1 MRAARLTAGAA
12 VLVAAP
18 WIVAAIAPGAQRY
31 ILHVLIF
38 TCLYA
43 ALALSYDLVIGHV
56 GNLSLAHPAFF
67 GIGAYA
73 AALLGTEAR
82 WPFPVA
88 LLAAVAAAGLV
99 ALAIGVPMFR
109 LTEHSF
115 AMGTL
120 GFAVVVQIVA
130 TNWVDFTRG
139 PLCVTGIPKPAL
151 GPWRIATLP
160 AFYWM
165 GLAAVTL
172 VGLFYH
178 GLTTFR
184 LGRAFHAVRDNETLA
199 AAAAIDP
206 LKYRM
211 LAFVIG
217 GALAGGIGTLYVS
230 YVGVLCPGELA
241 VSLTVNLLV
250 MVFLGGVG
258 SLRGVLVGAAAFTA
272 LPEILRMAPTWRM
285 VIYGLLLLVIVIRW
299 PDGVGGVLRRRA
311 PRVVA
316 MPLLEVR
323 GLTKR
328 FLGVTAVD
336 AVDLAVEAGE
346 LVSLIGPNGSGKTTL
361 FNCVTG
367 LLLPDGG
374 RVAFRGRDVTGAAS
388 HTIARLGIGRTFQLV
403 SVFPRLSAL
412 ENLVTFL
419 QQHQEERF
427 VGRLLRLPGVR
438 RLEAVAVERAHHLL
452 DSVGL
457 GDRAGAP
464 AGSLS
469 YGQRK
474 LLAFAAAL
482 MPDPDLIL
490 LDEPAAAVNPTMINQ
505 MKEQIR
511 ALHRAGKTVVLV
523 EHNMDVVMDISQ
535 RVVVLDHGQKI
546 AEGTP
551 EAIRRDPR
559 VIEAYFG
566 S

>member
-1 MRAARLTAGAA
+1 
-12 VLVAAP
+12 
-18 WIVAAIAPGAQRY
+18 
-31 ILHVLIF
+31 
-38 TCLYA
+38 
-43 ALALSYDLVIGHV
+43 
-56 GNLSLAHPAFF
+56 
-67 GIGAYA
+67 
-73 AALLGTEAR
+73 
-82 WPFPVA
+82 
-88 LLAAVAAAGLV
+88 
-99 ALAIGVPMFR
+99 
-109 LTEHSF
+109 
-115 AMGTL
+115 
-120 GFAVVVQIVA
+120 
-130 TNWVDFTRG
+130 
-139 PLCVTGIPKPAL
+139 
-151 GPWRIATLP
+151 
-160 AFYWM
+160 
-165 GLAAVTL
+165 
-172 VGLFYH
+172 
-178 GLTTFR
+178 
-184 LGRAFHAVRDNETLA
+184 
-199 AAAAIDP
+199 
-206 LKYRM
+206 
-211 LAFVIG
+211 
-217 GALAGGIGTLYVS
+217 
-230 YVGVLCPGELA
+230 
-241 VSLTVNLLV
+241 
-250 MVFLGGVG
+250 
-258 SLRGVLVGAAAFTA
+258 
-272 LPEILRMAPTWRM
+272 
-285 VIYGLLLLVIVIRW
+285 
-299 PDGVGGVLRRRA
+299 
-311 PRVVA
+311 
-316 MPLLEVR
+316 
-323 GLTKR
+323 
-328 FLGVTAVD
+328 
-336 AVDLAVEAGE
+336 
-346 LVSLIGPNGSGKTTL
+346 
-361 FNCVTG
+361 
-367 LLLPDGG
+367 
-374 RVAFRGRDVTGAAS
+374 VAFRGRDVTGAAS

-511 ALHRAGKTVVLV
+511 ALHHAGKTVVLV